1 MATYLTH
8 FKAARTWIERSW
20 DDLDAAHPLVSK
32 KVDTDAPPRTPAA
45 PRRVVAPTASGTPT
59 PLPRPSAKPTTE
71 GAPIETSPPQSPASA
86 KPTAEASPVEPPRA
100 PQAAPTPTP
109 KPGVVATPAPAI
121 TPPATPRTE
130 SPQRRTSKVAWAA
143 SLLAVAS
150 ASAWMLTRETPTS
163 NGGAAAEAAA
173 RDRDALVARTL
184 ELEAATR
191 RSATDRDLART
202 ERDDAVAT
210 AAGSRREADALK
222 RSLVV
227 SEGRRLLVDARR
239 RAKDDPTLGLLVA
252 IEGADRAPGPF
263 ADAVVAESVLMLRE
277 RASLVAGV
285 VGSPAAAWRPD
296 QRAVVASGP
305 GGGLLWTPDGDA
317 WKRTDLPGPT
327 DGFAA
332 VTFSA
337 DGSRFAACGADGF
350 ARVFSADGTVL
361 RTITDISC
369 DVLSVALDAEGALL
383 AIGAADGVVR
393 VHDTASGKL
402 LRTLEMM
409 DPVDGVAFDRRGL
422 HLAVMTRGDH
432 RTRFFAVASGR
443 PEGSIPGELVGAEQ
457 GFSPEG
463 DRVLVRSANG
473 ALVWAR
479 WYGTEGAAT
488 EPLLGGLAMT
498 TGAVSPDGGRLA
510 CVGTDRVIR
519 IVDAETRTVRAS
531 FAGPAVP
538 PSGIAWTPDGLGI
551 LLTGRDGV
559 ARHWAL
565 RPVLDTGPL
574 VPPSGLVHLGTH
586 PDPVGVAI
594 SGNRVTLVPWAV
606 SGNPLGFEIDGAADA
621 VSLSADGRCLVTA
634 DRDGVAWRDARDGR
648 TATRVPVDG
657 TVVRLAVSADA
668 RRVVAATADGR
679 LVISVDRGAFTD
691 AGWDGP
697 VSALSIDPDG
707 REAIVAGKNRSAVV
721 IDLDQRRR
729 SATLAGTARGA
740 TAVACRAGVKA
751 TGTSDGIVSLH
762 DAGGRARTI
771 LDAGR
776 EVASLAIAPDGAS
789 LAVTTIAGNFYLVD
803 TVTGERRIDVATGT
817 TGPIASFLADG
828 GAVLLGTDGTRL
840 AVPADPTTEG
850 RARRPRLLTLA
861 ERARLGIPADVR

>member
-1 MATYLTH
+1 
-8 FKAARTWIERSW
+8 
-20 DDLDAAHPLVSK
+20 
-32 KVDTDAPPRTPAA
+32 
-45 PRRVVAPTASGTPT
+45 
-59 PLPRPSAKPTTE
+59 
-71 GAPIETSPPQSPASA
+71 
-86 KPTAEASPVEPPRA
+86 
-100 PQAAPTPTP
+100 
-109 KPGVVATPAPAI
+109 
-121 TPPATPRTE
+121 
-130 SPQRRTSKVAWAA
+130 
-143 SLLAVAS
+143 
-150 ASAWMLTRETPTS
+150 MLTRETPTS
-163 NGGAAAEAAA
+163 AGGAAAEAAA

-191 RSATDRDLART
+191 RSATDRDIART

-263 ADAVVAESVLMLRE
+263 ADAVVAESILMLRE

-317 WKRTDLPGPT
+317 WKRTDIPGPV

-332 VTFSA
+332 VAFSA

-350 ARVFSADGTVL
+350 ARVFSADGTTL

-369 DVLSVALDAEGALL
+369 DILSVALDAEGALL

-393 VHDTASGKL
+393 VHDASSGRL
-402 LRTLEMM
+402 VRTLEMM

-488 EPLLGGLAMT
+488 DPLQGGLAMT
-498 TGAVSPDGGRLA
+498 TGAVSPDGTRIA

-519 IVDAETRTVRAS
+519 IVDAETRALRAS

-538 PSGIAWTPDGLGI
+538 PSGIAWTPDGLG
-551 LLTGRDGV
+551 LFLTGRDGV

-574 VPPSGLVHLGTH
+574 APPSGLVHLGTH
-586 PDPVGVAI
+586 PDPVGVAV
-594 SGNRVTLVPWAV
+594 SGNRVTLNPWAV
-606 SGNPLGFEIDGAADA
+606 SATPITFEIDVAADA
-621 VSLSADGRCLVTA
+621 VALSADGRCLVTA

-648 TATRVPVDG
+648 TATRVPVNG
-657 TVVRLAVSADA
+657 TVVRLAASADA
-668 RRVVAATADGR
+668 RRVVAATSDGR
-679 LVISVDRGAFTD
+679 LVISVDRGPFTD

-697 VSALSIDPDG
+697 VAALSIDPEG
-707 REAIVAGKNRSAVV
+707 REALVAGKNRSAVV

-740 TAVACRAGVKA
+740 TAVACRAGIKA

-762 DAGGRARTI
+762 DAGGRARTL

-776 EVASLAIAPDGAS
+776 EVTSLAISPDGAT

-817 TGPIASFLADG
+817 SGPVASFLPDG
-828 GAVLLGTDGTRL
+828 GAALLGADGTRL
-840 AVPADPTTEG
+840 VVPADPTTEG
-850 RARRPRLLTLA
+850 RARRPRVLTLA